1 VYHAF
6 EGVLLVVLSLVVI
19 GLSFKSKPRS
29 LRILSILAA
38 AAVISA
44 VIGGVLF
51 VLSGFQNN
59 ANSAQMGGS
68 FIGAYALYFLELYF
82 TKQPQLVEAVG
93 TVGFHHTI

>member
-1 VYHAF
+1 MSYSFGGLMTALFGAGEFTVYHAF

-19 GLSFKSKPRS
+19 GLSFKSKLRS

-38 AAVISA
+38 AGVISA

-59 ANSAQMGGS
+59 ANSAQMG
-68 FIGAYALYFLELYF
+68 
-82 TKQPQLVEAVG
+82 AVSSER
-93 TVGFHHTI
+93 THSTS